1 MNARLLNK
9 ASSILSISIIVI
21 AMALTLL
28 MVWVDLS
35 SLTILSRIWG
45 TIATLFV
52 ASASVSVITR
62 EMIRTAV
69 S

>member
-35 SLTILSRIWG
+35 SLTILSRIRG

>member
-1 MNARLLNK
+1 MNARFLNK
-9 ASSILSISIIVI
+9 ASSILSITMIVL
-21 AMALTLL
+21 AMVLTLL

-35 SLTILSRIWG
+35 GLTSLSRIWG
-45 TIATLFV
+45 AIATLFV

>member
-9 ASSILSISIIVI
+9 ASSILSISMIVI

-45 TIATLFV
+45 SIATLFV

-62 EMIRTAV
+62 EMIRTAAN
-69 S
+69 

>member
-9 ASSILSISIIVI
+9 ASSILSISMIVI

-45 TIATLFV
+45 SIATLFV

>member
-1 MNARLLNK
+1 MNARLLHK
-9 ASSILSISIIVI
+9 ASSILSISMIVI

>member
-9 ASSILSISIIVI
+9 ASSIFSISMIVI

-35 SLTILSRIWG
+35 GLTILSRIWG
-45 TIATLFV
+45 SIATLFV